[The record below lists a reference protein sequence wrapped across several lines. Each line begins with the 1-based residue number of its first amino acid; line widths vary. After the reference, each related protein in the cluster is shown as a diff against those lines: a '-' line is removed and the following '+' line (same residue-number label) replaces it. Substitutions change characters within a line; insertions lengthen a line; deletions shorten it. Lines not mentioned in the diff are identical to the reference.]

1 MFYKQLV
8 LRMKHNA
15 IRTPVFCNC
24 WFEFRNLFLKTF
36 SVSPDVW
43 LNTWSFSLIRTWNGR
58 SSTGACPNLSF
69 MSCAF
74 LKGIY
79 FTGTAEILLN
89 MMLGKEKK
97 LPFQSVVW

>member
-1 MFYKQLV
+1 
-8 LRMKHNA
+8 
-15 IRTPVFCNC
+15 
-24 WFEFRNLFLKTF
+24 
-36 SVSPDVW
+36 
-43 LNTWSFSLIRTWNGR
+43 
-58 SSTGACPNLSF
+58 

-97 LPFQSVVW
+97 LPFQSVVWWHRKLPFWVVGYQSNIW